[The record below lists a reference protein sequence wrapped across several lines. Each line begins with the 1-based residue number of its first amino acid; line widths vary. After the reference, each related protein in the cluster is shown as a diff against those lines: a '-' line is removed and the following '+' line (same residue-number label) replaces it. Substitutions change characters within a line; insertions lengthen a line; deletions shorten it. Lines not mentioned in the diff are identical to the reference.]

1 MEKTKENKMDSVDI
15 EIKVEEAQ
23 RIVTEYLKTTIE
35 ICVTNALEDE
45 NDLQEYD
52 WHRIAKYLSSEIV
65 EQKSHWKL

>member
-23 RIVTEYLKTTIE
+23 RIVTEYLKHTIE
-35 ICVTNALEDE
+35 ICVTNGLEDE

>member
-1 MEKTKENKMDSVDI
+1 MDSVDI

-35 ICVTNALEDE
+35 ICVTNALEDK

>member
-23 RIVTEYLKTTIE
+23 RIVTEYLEHTIE

-52 WHRIAKYLSSEIV
+52 WHRIAKYLASEIC

>member
-1 MEKTKENKMDSVDI
+1 MDSVDI

-23 RIVTEYLKTTIE
+23 RIVTEYLKHTIE

-52 WHRIAKYLSSEIV
+52 WHRIAKYLSSEII
-65 EQKSHWKL
+65 EQKSHWEL